1 MQRSAYGPAIVEVL
15 KDRILSMDDVERQL
29 HIIYL
34 ANDILFN
41 RFGFYSSLFFCRSY
55 INKLEAGH
63 MFPLC
68 ESFDM
73 LHSGL
78 ISTSGPE

>member
-1 MQRSAYGPAIVEVL
+1 MFSLTTFSGTKESIREAKSWFMQRSAFGPAMVEVL

-41 RFGFYSSLFFCRSY
+41 RFDASGSAF
-55 INKLEAGH
+55 
-63 MFPLC
+63 
-68 ESFDM
+68 SFSFTA
-73 LHSGL
+73 LSE
-78 ISTSGPE
+78 IS